1 MEKVVLHLGSNKSDR
16 IGFLNQATDLITSG
30 IGQVV
35 QRSMHYETEAWGL
48 KDQDDFINQTIIV
61 ETSLSPEALI
71 KKTKEIEE
79 IIGRDKTEKWGPRN
93 IDIDILIYGEK
104 EVTLN
109 DLIIPHPKIAQR
121 NFVLIPLMEL
131 LPEFVLPG
139 FDLTVE
145 ELYDLCKDDCE
156 VSIYESI

>member
-1 MEKVVLHLGSNKSDR
+1 
-16 IGFLNQATDLITSG
+16 
-30 IGQVV
+30 
-35 QRSMHYETEAWGL
+35 MHYETEAWGL